1 MIQRRARADFEAA
14 VDAFISYSH
23 RDAAA
28 LDRLHVHL
36 AVLRRDGL
44 IDAWF
49 DRDILAGD
57 NLDQEIAERLEASGL
72 FLLLVTP
79 DFLNSDYCVEKEMAR
94 AMARQAAGEARVI
107 AIIAEPCDWQSTNL
121 RNIKVVP
128 QDGRAVSEWTNPNSA
143 YLNVVQEIRRA
154 IESDQR
160 PTELIPRGA
169 EPPISPDAQRR
180 YRAKRDFDD
189 IDRSEFRQTA
199 FNQMRD
205 YFRSA
210 VNELDSLDNF
220 RARYSELSATSFGC
234 TIVNRARD
242 RGTAHLTV
250 HTRKGGRSGFGDVYW
265 LFEENA
271 PDDGAHGWLSIEHDE
286 FELYLQSNAFR
297 MGRGDDRSRMT
308 PMQAAQMLWENLLE
322 KAGISYD

>member
-1 MIQRRARADFEAA
+1 MIRLKFKRIDEGP

-36 AVLRRDGL
+36 AVLRREGL
-44 IDAWF
+44 IEMWF

-57 NLDQEIAERLEASGL
+57 NVDGEIADRLETSGL

-94 AMARQAAGEARVI
+94 AMERQAIGDARVI
-107 AIIAEPCDWQSTNL
+107 AIIVEPCDWQSTIL
-121 RNIKVVP
+121 RSIKVVP
-128 QDGRAVSEWTNPNSA
+128 QDGRAVSEWTNSNSA

-154 IESDQR
+154 IEADQR
-160 PTELIPRGA
+160 QAQPTRGGSA
-169 EPPISPDAQRR
+169 PGPAADPQRR

-189 IDRSEFRQTA
+189 IDRSEFRESG
-199 FNQMRD
+199 FDQMRD

-210 VNELDSLDNF
+210 VAELDSLDDF
-220 RARYSELSATSFGC
+220 RARFSELSPTSFGC

-250 HTRKGGRSGFGDVYW
+250 HMGRGGRSGLGDVYW
-265 LFEENA
+265 SFTENA
-271 PDDGAHGWLSIEHDE
+271 PEGGAQGWLSIGHDE
-286 FELYLQSNAFR
+286 FELHFKSSGFH
-297 MGRGDDRSRMT
+297 MGRSEHRSRMT
-308 PMQAAQMLWENLLE
+308 PIEAAQMLWDDLLE
-322 KAGISYD
+322 NAGISYD

>member
-1 MIQRRARADFEAA
+1 M
-14 VDAFISYSH
+14 DAFISYSH

-36 AVLRRDGL
+36 AVLRREGL
-44 IDAWF
+44 IDSWF

-57 NLDQEIAERLEASGL
+57 NLDQEIAERLETSGL

-79 DFLNSDYCVEKEMAR
+79 DFLNSDYCVENEMAR

-107 AIIAEPCDWQSTNL
+107 AIIVEPCDWQSTNL
-121 RNIKVVP
+121 RSIKVVP

-154 IESDQR
+154 IEADQR
-160 PTELIPRGA
+160 QAEPTRRGA
-169 EPPISPDAQRR
+169 APVASADFQRR

-189 IDRSEFRQTA
+189 IDRGEFRQAA
-199 FNQMRD
+199 FDQMRD
-205 YFRSA
+205 YFQSA
-210 VNELDSLDNF
+210 VAELDSLDDF
-220 RARYSELSATSFGC
+220 RARFRELSSTSFGC

-250 HTRKGGRSGFGDVYW
+250 HTRRGGRSGFGDVFW
-265 LFEENA
+265 SFEENA
-271 PDDGAHGWLSIEHDE
+271 SEDGAHGWLSIGHDE
-286 FELYLQSNAFR
+286 FELYLQSSAFH
-297 MGRGDDRSRMT
+297 MGRGEDRSRMT
-308 PMQAAQMLWENLLE
+308 PLQAAQLLWEDLLE